1 MHEAFTGT
9 TCSLEDDVIQDPQG
23 TAPAP
28 PSAPAAPVVVTGGRA
43 VPSASAIYEGF
54 RAQRNELNNQLE
66 ELESTRRDISS
77 ELNQIA
83 AGSPERKGLEA
94 RMTDVDSRIATVDQM
109 LASNAAQIATAS
121 AVPGAV
127 VEPPQIIRD
136 GPPEEAYIVG
146 TIFMFVFLLPISIAF
161 ARRIWR
167 RSAAVV
173 TSFPRE
179 IADRLTRM
187 EQAVEATAVEVERI
201 GEGQRFLTR
210 LFTEGEGARA
220 IGAGAAQPL
229 ERKQTKSAERLP

>member
-1 MHEAFTGT
+1 MLATGVR
-9 TCSLEDDVIQDPQG
+9 S
-23 TAPAP
+23 
-28 PSAPAAPVVVTGGRA
+28 S
-43 VPSASAIYEGF
+43 PSASAIYEGF
-54 RAQRNELNNQLE
+54 KAQRRELSNQLE
-66 ELESTRRDISS
+66 ELESTRSDISS
-77 ELNQIA
+77 QLEQLSA
-83 AGSPERKGLEA
+83 SSPERKGLET

-121 AVPGAV
+121 AIPGAV
-127 VEPPQIIRD
+127 VEPPQIIRN
-136 GPPEEAYIVG
+136 GPPEEAYVVG

-179 IADRLTRM
+179 IADRLSRM